1 MKTLATF
8 AFITIAGTSQVQDKP
23 FQERPA
29 EVTIAISG
37 SRGKYDGTYR
47 LTEVARVCGEVPGDH
62 NFSGVPSFIVQMYPD
77 GNPTNPANA
86 EVMDVT
92 FGSKKLVGKVT
103 TTNEFQLN
111 VSPKGPKIGQPPAY
125 VLDTAKSFARGT
137 ATLTTPTPGTVVLKI
152 IGHVDIDGDI
162 DFTLTCKPKVK
173 K

>member
-1 MKTLATF
+1 MLVGTLQA
-8 AFITIAGTSQVQDKP
+8 QDRP
-23 FQERPA
+23 FNERPA
-29 EVTIAISG
+29 DVTIMLSA

-47 LTEVARVCGEVPGDH
+47 LNEVARVCGEVPADH
-62 NFSGVPSFIVQMYPD
+62 NFAGVPSFIVQMYPD

-92 FGSKKLVGKVT
+92 FGSKKLVGNVT
-103 TTNEFQLN
+103 TTNEFHLG

-125 VLDTAKSFARGT
+125 VLDTTRSYARGT

-152 IGHVDIDGDI
+152 TGHVDIDGDI